1 MIFYPPSHKF
11 TKWVIAMNLHSHEMP
26 INFAQS
32 LVFIFFL
39 LFYFSFVCHWGQ
51 LFSFSFISNLG
62 ERRKIAENAEKKSC
76 LAKLSD
82 LFLFLFWHK
91 ASVDPTR
98 TKKNEWDTFNF
109 DGKQKKGILM
119 EITWK
124 DFFKFKNKK
133 SKGTDF
139 ILYDK
144 FVGFEPSNS
153 RSYFINFHFILEFI
167 WFL

>member
-1 MIFYPPSHKF
+1 MYFLLIWKLAFLKLYIACTQRTSGCWIDPFSHDFLSPSHKF

-98 TKKNEWDTFNF
+98 TKKIN
-109 DGKQKKGILM
+109 GILLILM
-119 EITWK
+119 GR
-124 DFFKFKNKK
+124 KK
-133 SKGTDF
+133 K
-139 ILYDK
+139 
-144 FVGFEPSNS
+144 
-153 RSYFINFHFILEFI
+153 EF
-167 WFL
+167 